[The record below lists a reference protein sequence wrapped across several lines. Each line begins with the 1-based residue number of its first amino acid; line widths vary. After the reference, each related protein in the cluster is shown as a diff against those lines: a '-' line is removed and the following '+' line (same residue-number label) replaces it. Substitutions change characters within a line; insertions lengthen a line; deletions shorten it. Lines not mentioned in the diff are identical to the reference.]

1 MVWSIWMIA
10 AFAALWAC
18 VSSRAARF
26 VLWTIV
32 RGSVVVTGWL
42 AFHAA
47 GPAAPPAIAVFFY
60 GVLVEAVLAS
70 PFVLVAAIAGYYP
83 SPSSFSLSGL
93 LLVALIPFLVACFCY
108 RELRISLALQ
118 TYLHAYAKGRGGR
131 CLTGVKFSYPGKFI
145 FTAAKSPSQ
154 NWGFGSLR
162 EDETFRWRCSRGHEW
177 KATPKFV
184 LGPHWVMT
192 YFGDISQEKVQMVFR
207 SDLND
212 LIREFKD
219 FDAYKDG
226 NWCPHCDR
234 AVFGRHYIDQV
245 VKSSRCQCCEMT
257 HDPALLDVHHVD
269 GDPSNNAK
277 DNLRVLCR
285 ACHSA
290 IPFHGKDTP
299 PTVLKD
305 ESDKSRELLQTFPP
319 LPEFYTRLPVGYKSP
334 RVDTACL
341 DFTSSR

>member
-18 VSSRAARF
+18 VSSRAAR
-26 VLWTIV
+26 VGLWTIV

-42 AFHAA
+42 AFFAA
-47 GPAAPPAIAVFFY
+47 GPAAPAAIAVFFY

-70 PFVLVAAIAGYYP
+70 PFVLVAAIAGYYL

-93 LLVALIPFLVACFCY
+93 LLVALVPFLVACYCY
-108 RELRISLALQ
+108 CELRVSLAIQ

-131 CLTGVKFSYPGKFI
+131 CLTGVKFSFPGKFI
-145 FTAAKSPSQ
+145 FTAAQSPSQ

-177 KATPKFV
+177 EATPKFV
-184 LGPHWVMT
+184 LGPRWALSYDGHICGEE
-192 YFGDISQEKVQMVFR
+192 FQKAFR
-207 SDLND
+207 ND
-212 LIREFKD
+212 LTREFKD
-219 FDAYKDG
+219 LDAYRDG

-299 PTVLKD
+299 PTVSKD
-305 ESDKSRELLQTFPP
+305 QRDKIRGWLHGFPP
-319 LPEFYTRLPVGYKSP
+319 VHWVLRKRRESSP
-334 RVDTACL
+334 SALNAQAAVEERY
-341 DFTSSR
+341 